1 MGRYWI
7 KNLRSEWWTAV
18 FTGTLAVA
26 TLFALWYARGQLM
39 QAHEEAQ
46 VQHLLQLA
54 QQFQQEPMISYR
66 QRLAEKRLKN
76 EEEPPELYVE
86 LDFFE
91 MIGLLVNRGYLDES
105 DVWTTFSYPVFNLYT
120 DTSDIIEQ
128 YRQDDP
134 NAYTNFISLVRR
146 LQRIE
151 TEHHGTIARLRKDQ
165 VMDFYREE
173 LKIGVGAPIESRGRL
188 AKQPKKQ

>member
-1 MGRYWI
+1 
-7 KNLRSEWWTAV
+7 
-18 FTGTLAVA
+18 
-26 TLFALWYARGQLM
+26 M

-46 VQHLLQLA
+46 VQHLLLLTRE
-54 QQFQQEPMISYR
+54 FQQEPMISYR
-66 QRLAEKRLKN
+66 QRLAEKRLRN

-105 DVWTTFSYPVFNLYT
+105 DVWGTFSYSVFNLYA
-120 DTSDIIEQ
+120 DTSGIIEQ
-128 YRQDDP
+128 YRRDDP
-134 NAYTNFISLVRR
+134 NAYTNFISLVGR

-151 TEHHGTIARLRKDQ
+151 TEHHGTIARPRKDQ

-173 LKIGVGAPIESRGRL
+173 LEIGVGAPIGSRGRSVKRPR
-188 AKQPKKQ
+188 KQ